1 MKPLDNKESPPVFAY
16 ISIFVLGILTAA
28 GFAVVRDYVVGT
40 NQKEVLR
47 VSSPDGRVDAVF
59 VEPRF
64 RALGDSALYIVPKGE
79 PVPASGPQL
88 RASIFKEPPDLVW
101 TRSHLLQVNYRW
113 GCISNFT
120 NLWHSY
126 DLDNGTYYVELV
138 LDSTNDF
145 PCMDNGPGSMEQ
157 NR

>member
-1 MKPLDNKESPPVFAY
+1 MKPLHNKESPPVFAY

-47 VSSPDGRVDAVF
+47 VTSPDGQVDAVF

-64 RALGDSALYIVPKGE
+64 SALGDSALYIVPKEE
-79 PVPASGPQL
+79 PVPARGPQL

-101 TRSHLLQVNYRW
+101 TRSHLLQVNYRS
-113 GCISNFT
+113 GCISGFT

-138 LDSTNDF
+138 LNSANDF
-145 PCMDNGPGSMEQ
+145 PCMDNGPGSMER